1 MNTTLSLQQLLK
13 EGKISARTNERVQ
26 IAKSYI
32 EKKYRMKRIQ
42 EEEKKKDWDIFNKK
56 IGELN
61 LSTKEKEIIKQDV
74 IKKETEILRHG
85 YYNN

>member
-56 IGELN
+56 MGELN